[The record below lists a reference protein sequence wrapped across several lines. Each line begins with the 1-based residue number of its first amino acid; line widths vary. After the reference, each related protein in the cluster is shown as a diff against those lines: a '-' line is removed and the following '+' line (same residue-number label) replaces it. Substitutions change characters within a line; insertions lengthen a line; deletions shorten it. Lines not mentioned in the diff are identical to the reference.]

1 MVGLK
6 IGANL
11 HYQIH
16 INKLPK
22 RISSHQN
29 AYQAAQMHIKPLR
42 IVINSDPRM
51 LATGQFHFANLH
63 ASDPHVFANFAFN
76 PLAFIH
82 FSFIH
87 FALFYLLSLQI
98 NKSILGFHRFRNQI
112 LFNEPCAYI
121 LPGLHFLPTKH
132 LTIFIHKWQ

>member
-6 IGANL
+6 ICANL

-42 IVINSDPRM
+42 IVINSDPPM
-51 LATGQFHFANLH
+51 LASGQFHFTNLH
-63 ASDPHVFANFAFN
+63 ASDPHVLANFAFI
-76 PLAFIH
+76 PLRSVTFPL
-82 FSFIH
+82 FPLRSFIYSPCRLIKASSA
-87 FALFYLLSLQI
+87 FTDSGI
-98 NKSILGFHRFRNQI
+98 KSCSTSHARTFSQDAISCRPNI
-112 LFNEPCAYI
+112 
-121 LPGLHFLPTKH
+121 
-132 LTIFIHKWQ
+132 

>member
-29 AYQAAQMHIKPLR
+29 AYQAAQVHIKPLR

-51 LATGQFHFANLH
+51 LASGQFHFTNLH
-63 ASDPHVFANFAFN
+63 ASDPTF
-76 PLAFIH
+76 L
-82 FSFIH
+82 
-87 FALFYLLSLQI
+87 LTLLSIPLRSFTFPSFTLLSFTYSPCRLI
-98 NKSILGFHRFRNQI
+98 KASSAFTDSGIKSCSTSHARTFSQDAISCRPNI
-112 LFNEPCAYI
+112 
-121 LPGLHFLPTKH
+121 
-132 LTIFIHKWQ
+132 